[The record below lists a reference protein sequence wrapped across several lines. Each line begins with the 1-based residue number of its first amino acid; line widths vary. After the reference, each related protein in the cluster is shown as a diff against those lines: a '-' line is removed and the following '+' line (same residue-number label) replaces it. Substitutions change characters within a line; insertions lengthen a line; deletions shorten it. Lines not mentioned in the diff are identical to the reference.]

1 MEDFLHVS
9 RLVKDQ
15 EDCFFGD
22 RVSINIFI
30 FYFCMLSSSF
40 HVHDAFDE
48 HNLHFVALFF
58 IKHLVVS
65 LNPNSQKDDATKKML
80 NWPSKF

>member
-1 MEDFLHVS
+1 MSHDWSKIKRIASLEIGL
-9 RLVKDQ
+9 
-15 EDCFFGD
+15 
-22 RVSINIFI
+22 VSIFLF